1 MLGFFRPFKES
12 SEMCL
17 MTAHPGDGRR
27 EKLLNKPLD
36 SLIMVAA
43 KATVVSV
50 IRLVQSGFMSA
61 EWLLGIPITGKR
73 SLRSTKGDKD
83 PSGPAGSLPKPW
95 APHQWQ
101 E

>member
-1 MLGFFRPFKES
+1 MLGFFGPFKES

-36 SLIMVAA
+36 SLITVAA

-50 IRLVQSGFMSA
+50 IQLVQSVFMSA

-73 SLRSTKGDKD
+73 S
-83 PSGPAGSLPKPW
+83 
-95 APHQWQ
+95 
-101 E
+101 